1 VAAVGVPVRG
11 SLELRERRRRE
22 RAGAVL
28 SGGSRWLL
36 YRGGGSSC
44 IERWRGMGGGI
55 DGGVHR
61 LPKEGEAEVANKGG
75 IREGGV
81 AGQLLAMARETGSGP
96 VRRG

>member
-1 VAAVGVPVRG
+1 
-11 SLELRERRRRE
+11 
-22 RAGAVL
+22 
-28 SGGSRWLL
+28 
-36 YRGGGSSC
+36 
-44 IERWRGMGGGI
+44 MGGGI